1 MNDLLFEFN
10 RGFWPG
16 DGLKTSI
23 HAICNDA
30 DHVLIKVQ
38 PYNFFHFILHMK
50 AQEFIMPVSEM
61 EKITAIIKTIINWK
75 TEYEADLDIL
85 DGYGWDIEY
94 HFSGIDFKSGGY
106 ESFPSNYRIKV
117 TELQTIIEELCQKYN
132 PDGYDP
138 RYRQKRIKL

>member
-1 MNDLLFEFN
+1 MNDLLFEFD

-30 DHVLIKVQ
+30 DYVLIKVQ
-38 PYNFFHFILHMK
+38 PYIFFHFILHMK
-50 AQEFIMPVSEM
+50 TQEFIMPVSEM
-61 EKITAIIKTIINWK
+61 ERITAIIKTIINWK

-94 HFSGIDFKSGGY
+94 
-106 ESFPSNYRIKV
+106 SF
-117 TELQTIIEELCQKYN
+117 
-132 PDGYDP
+132 
-138 RYRQKRIKL
+138 